1 MSASHALYGLYV
13 CLIYAV
19 LGANLF
25 ADYHNESGI
34 PYFGSFSMSFY
45 MLLGIATGHHDW
57 TGLMM
62 TVGFLPGEQEGD
74 GVPDAALVFFLISF
88 TALVTIVAM
97 NIIVAVLLE
106 GFLSSMSMD
115 EKGKRIKEEAR
126 EHHRCAGALD
136 ALLATLSNFSSPQHL
151 KSQLHLLFD
160 LWDVDGN
167 GTIDYEE
174 MRTGMM
180 QLGYEPQIQLSS
192 EDWDSFT
199 HHGMFVC
206 SSGEMSRERF
216 ELAMRFQLAEYAQV
230 RAKSGASQSAPSTY

>member
-1 MSASHALYGLYV
+1 MSALHALYGLYV
-13 CLIYAV
+13 CHIYAV

-62 TVGFLPGEQEGD
+62 TVGFEPGEQEGE

-115 EKGKRIKEEAR
+115 EKGMRVSLRI
-126 EHHRCAGALD
+126 
-136 ALLATLSNFSSPQHL
+136 
-151 KSQLHLLFD
+151 
-160 LWDVDGN
+160 
-167 GTIDYEE
+167 
-174 MRTGMM
+174 
-180 QLGYEPQIQLSS
+180 
-192 EDWDSFT
+192 
-199 HHGMFVC
+199 
-206 SSGEMSRERF
+206 
-216 ELAMRFQLAEYAQV
+216 
-230 RAKSGASQSAPSTY
+230 